1 MLTLL
6 QSHLEDFTN
15 SPQQLQNQVA
25 DAYVKLFITAWFWP
39 YYIMGNLDEWQKLGI
54 TLNGARPIKC

>member
-39 YYIMGNLDEWQKLGI
+39 YYVMGNLDEWQKLGI

>member
-6 QSHLEDFTN
+6 QSQIEDFTN
-15 SPQQLQNQVA
+15 SPQQLQNHLA
-25 DAYVKLFITAWFWP
+25 DTYVKFFVTAWFWP
-39 YYIMGNLDEWQKLGI
+39 YYVMGNLDDWQKLGI

>member
-15 SPQQLQNQVA
+15 SPQKLQNQVA

-39 YYIMGNLDEWQKLGI
+39 YYVMGNLDEWQKLGI
-54 TLNGARPIKC
+54 TLNGVRPIKC

>member
-6 QSHLEDFTN
+6 QSQIEDFTN
-15 SPQQLQNQVA
+15 SPQQLQNNLA
-25 DAYVKLFITAWFWP
+25 DNYVKFFVTAWFWP
-39 YYIMGNLDEWQKLGI
+39 YYVMGNLDDWQKLGI

>member
-6 QSHLEDFTN
+6 QSQIEDFTS
-15 SPQQLQNQVA
+15 SPQQLQNNLA
-25 DAYVKLFITAWFWP
+25 DNYVKFFVTAWFWP
-39 YYIMGNLDEWQKLGI
+39 YYVMGNLDDWQKLGI

>member
-6 QSHLEDFTN
+6 HSHLEDFTN
-15 SPQQLQNQVA
+15 SPQKLQNQVA

-39 YYIMGNLDEWQKLGI
+39 YYVMGNLDEWQKLGI

>member
-15 SPQQLQNQVA
+15 SPQQLQNNLA
-25 DAYVKLFITAWFWP
+25 DNYVKFFVTAWFWP
-39 YYIMGNLDEWQKLGI
+39 YYVMGNLDEWQKLGI

>member
-6 QSHLEDFTN
+6 QSQLEDFTN
-15 SPQQLQNQVA
+15 SPQKLQNQVA

-39 YYIMGNLDEWQKLGI
+39 YYVMGNLDEWQKLGI